1 MKPHRFILQ
10 LFFANCSNKLVDD
23 FNRIRYQASE
33 PVSTFLNFLTHGH
46 MIDNVILVIS
56 GKNHELDLKVLLDK
70 CHPLGLF
77 DSISSLTVPS
87 TMKWNVESSCLQLN
101 FIYFVSNSDLYRLVL
116 ADSPLSPYF
125 GECTSDINLDE
136 LNLEFMRSKL
146 YKEWNQEMLAIV
158 FLLT

>member
-1 MKPHRFILQ
+1 
-10 LFFANCSNKLVDD
+10 
-23 FNRIRYQASE
+23 
-33 PVSTFLNFLTHGH
+33 

-87 TMKWNVESSCLQLN
+87 TMN
-101 FIYFVSNSDLYRLVL
+101 DLYRLVL